1 VSFTKIDGHPDL
13 IRDEKTNSII
23 NTNEA
28 EYSKY
33 LSATKNKIQEQKRVE
48 LVEREL
54 DTIKTEINEV
64 KHLLQRL
71 LSSCS
76 HN

>member
-1 VSFTKIDGHPDL
+1 MSFTKIDGHPDL

-33 LSATKNKIQEQKRVE
+33 LCATKNKIQEQKRVE

-54 DTIKTEINEV
+54 DTIKNEINEV

>member
-1 VSFTKIDGHPDL
+1 MALAKIDGHPDL

-23 NTNEA
+23 NTNEE

-33 LSATKNKIQEQKRVE
+33 LNATKNKIQEQKRIE
-48 LVEREL
+48 LVEHEL
-54 DTIKTEINEV
+54 DTIKNEINEV